1 MNIDLIEK
9 YLTDKYGGL
18 SVTKTK
24 LHLIE
29 FNDLFVYDQRDKTV
43 MWYIDVESDLFAW
56 FGPDNYHKVIHD
68 WFKKQFSKEIGYDE

>member
-18 SVTKTK
+18 SVTKSKT
-24 LHLIE
+24 HLIE
-29 FNDLFVYDQRDKTV
+29 FNDLFVYDRRDKTV

-56 FGPDNYHKVIHD
+56 FGSDNYYKVIHD
-68 WFKKQFSKEIGYDE
+68 WFMKQFCKEIGYDE